1 VPSAIAGLGSSAETF
16 KEELKNAIHDNYPD
30 KATLDKWL
38 LTLKTRYAAHS
49 AAVSMIDDLIDKKA
63 KLCVTYTRELHTM
76 GHTATVR
83 AESMNASL
91 KCGGGRAKDIPKY
104 NMSELFQMYCSWESK
119 MAQEATK
126 QMIQLLETQDCVQT
140 PWGSWVKSRW
150 EESRRL
156 ASRVVK
162 GVTPDADGIRFY
174 VRREQGHTHEV
185 CFEADKKPTCD
196 CSRKMMLDLP
206 CPDEVISHLPASMN
220 TRTD

>member
-1 VPSAIAGLGSSAETF
+1 MPSAIAGLGSSAETF
-16 KEELKNAIHDNYPD
+16 KEELKNAVHDHFAD

-38 LTLKTRYAAHS
+38 LTLKGRYAAHS
-49 AAVSMIDDLIDKKA
+49 TAVSMIDDLIDKKA

-91 KCGGGRAKDIPKY
+91 KCGGGRAKEIPKY
-104 NMSELFQMYCSWESK
+104 NMSELFHMYCSWESK

-126 QMIQLLETQDCVQT
+126 QMIQLLETQDCVLQ
-140 PWGSWVKSRW
+140 PWGSWVKCKW
-150 EESRRL
+150 EESRIL

-162 GVTPDADGIRFY
+162 GVTRDPDGIRFY
-174 VRREQGHTHEV
+174 VTREQGHTHEV
-185 CFEADKKPTCD
+185 RFEPDKLPTCG

-206 CPDEVISHLPASMN
+206 CPDEVGFALA
-220 TRTD
+220 